1 MPIQQ
6 KAQTTKEL
14 KLSEKTLEELYHP
27 EFTLHG
33 IFRSVSRENT
43 VSEGFVSFFF
53 PFFFFNYLTYDFMG
67 SEEQL

>member
-14 KLSEKTLEELYHP
+14 KLSETTLEELYHP

-33 IFRSVSRENT
+33 IFRSVSRGNT
-43 VSEGFVSFFF
+43 VSEGFV
-53 PFFFFNYLTYDFMG
+53 PFLNYFIDDFMD